1 MSFATVLGLIDIAIQ
16 WVIGDGPVKFV
27 VKVIYLICDP
37 YKTRNFKIWRMINEK
52 FSSNHDDGFK
62 RMKLHQ
68 ATSITPSINRH
79 PFNLRNMVNMH
90 LGTACVL
97 LLKTLVSV
105 NSF

>member
-1 MSFATVLGLIDIAIQ
+1 
-16 WVIGDGPVKFV
+16 
-27 VKVIYLICDP
+27 
-37 YKTRNFKIWRMINEK
+37 MINEK
-52 FSSNHDDGFK
+52 ISHKNDDGFK

-97 LLKTLVSV
+97 SGYIDVGEKWMLVTE
-105 NSF
+105 FRYW

>member
-1 MSFATVLGLIDIAIQ
+1 
-16 WVIGDGPVKFV
+16 
-27 VKVIYLICDP
+27 
-37 YKTRNFKIWRMINEK
+37 MINEK

-90 LGTACVL
+90 LGTACVVL
-97 LLKTLVSV
+97 LITLVSM

>member
-1 MSFATVLGLIDIAIQ
+1 MT
-16 WVIGDGPVKFV
+16 
-27 VKVIYLICDP
+27 P
-37 YKTRNFKIWRMINEK
+37 YKTRDFKIWRMINAK
-52 FSSNHDDGFK
+52 FSSKHDDGFK

-97 LLKTLVSV
+97 SGDIDVGEKWMLVTE
-105 NSF
+105 FRCW